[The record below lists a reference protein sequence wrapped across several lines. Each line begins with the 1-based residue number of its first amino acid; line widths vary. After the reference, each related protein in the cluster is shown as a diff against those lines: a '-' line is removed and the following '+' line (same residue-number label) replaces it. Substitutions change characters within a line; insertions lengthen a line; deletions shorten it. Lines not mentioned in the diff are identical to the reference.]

1 MKLIA
6 IAGLALLASPAAA
19 QSSRSAMPES
29 ISYRAGPCMGG
40 CPIYEVT
47 VRSDGT
53 GTFEGVNFT
62 AVRGQRT
69 FRVTPEQYR
78 AYVRH
83 LAPIR
88 PRRGIVSHTG
98 ENCRDFVTDNP
109 SASVTWGDQRGGQGL
124 ILNYG
129 CDPQRNRAMA
139 RRLATAPGLLPIGDF
154 IGSNR

>member
-6 IAGLALLASPAAA
+6 TAALALLASPAAA
-19 QSSRSAMPES
+19 QSSGRLPES

-47 VRSDGT
+47 VRSDGS
-53 GTFEGVNFT
+53 GTFEGINFT

-69 FRVTPEQYR
+69 FRVTPQQYR

-88 PRRGIVSHTG
+88 PRRGIVTYTG

-109 SASVTWGDQRGGQGL
+109 SASVSWGDQRGAQGL
-124 ILNYG
+124 TLNYG
-129 CDPQRNRAMA
+129 CDPQRNRFMA
-139 RRLATAPGLLPIGDF
+139 RRLAAAPGLLPIGDF